1 MTPCWR
7 SGTACAAVRRTTR
20 AETGGQSTGH
30 RGFARSFYRVQ
41 DDSAD
46 VMTTDDPEPG
56 TTTAPDPEN
65 GPEPVTDEPPKVF
78 SRRCSIPGLVVAL
91 FFFGLSLSP
100 SLLPRT
106 GLFQGVVSGITTV
119 IGYALGALGAWLW
132 RYLEIPR
139 ATRDTTVGRVVLGVP
154 VALVALLTALSV
166 WRQVGWQ
173 NDVRELFDME
183 PTAPTVWLT
192 IIVVT
197 VLVGALLLIIGRSI
211 RRLFRLLVGWAERVL
226 PRRVARVVGVAAVT
240 VLLWTLVS
248 GVLVDGFFALANQSF
263 SVRDAVT
270 PEGIEQPTSALRSGS
285 PESLV
290 DWDTLGRQG
299 KRFVSTGATVEELDE
314 ANGGG
319 ALEPIRAYASIDSA
333 DDLEGRAQL
342 VLEELQRTD
351 AFDRKVLVI
360 ATTTGTGFLEPNA
373 VNSLEYLH
381 NGDTAIVG
389 VQYSYLPSWI
399 SLLAD
404 QEVTRDTSR
413 VVFDTIHT
421 YWSTLPEDSRPD
433 LYLFG
438 LSLGSFG
445 VESILT
451 SINVLNEPIDGALM
465 VGPPFVNPLWTQLMA
480 ERDPGSPAWL
490 PVYEDGRTVR
500 FTSLENRLDVPT
512 GVWGDTKLVYI
523 QHNSDPV
530 SFFSGDLALSSPDW
544 LAEGQ
549 RGPDVSE
556 EMDWFPLVTMWQV
569 ALDLPVAGNVP
580 AGHGHMYSSGEYLTG
595 WVGITEPEGWS
606 DADFERLEPIL
617 TERERTLDE

>member
-1 MTPCWR
+1 MQDNGPD
-7 SGTACAAVRRTTR
+7 AVITT
-20 AETGGQSTGH
+20 E
-30 RGFARSFYRVQ
+30 
-41 DDSAD
+41 
-46 VMTTDDPEPG
+46 
-56 TTTAPDPEN
+56 PDPEA
-65 GPEPVTDEPPKVF
+65 PAAPDLVTDTGTDSPPQVF
-78 SRRCSIPGLVVAL
+78 SLRFSVPGLVFAL
-91 FFFGLSLSP
+91 MFFGLSLSP

-106 GLFQGVVSGITTV
+106 GLFQGVVSGITAV
-119 IGYALGALGAWLW
+119 LGYAMGASGALLW
-132 RYLEIPR
+132 RYLEVPH
-139 ATRDTTVGRVVLGVP
+139 ATRGTTVGRVVLGVP
-154 VALVALLTALSV
+154 VALVAAATALSV

-173 NDVRELFDME
+173 NDVRALFDMA
-183 PTAPTVWLT
+183 PTSPTVWLT

-197 VLVGALLLIIGRSI
+197 VLVGALLLIIGRSV
-211 RRLFRLLVGWAERVL
+211 RRLFRLVVGWAERVL
-226 PRRVARVVGVAAVT
+226 PRRVARVAGAVAVT

-248 GVLVDGFFALANQSF
+248 GVLVDGFFSLANQSF
-263 SVRDAVT
+263 SVTDTVT
-270 PEGIEQPTSALRSGS
+270 PEGIEQPTSGLRSGS
-285 PESLV
+285 PDSLV
-290 DWDTLGRQG
+290 EWDSLGRQG
-299 KRFVSTGATVEELDE
+299 KRFVATGPTVEELDD

-319 ALEPIRAYASIDSA
+319 ALEPIRAYASNDSA

-342 VLEELQRTD
+342 VLDELRRTD
-351 AFDRKVLVI
+351 AFDREVLVV

-404 QEVTRDTSR
+404 QEVTRATSR

-451 SINVLNEPIDGALM
+451 SVNVVNEPIDGALM
-465 VGPPFVNPLWTQLMA
+465 VGPPFVNPLWNQLMHD
-480 ERDPGSPAWL
+480 RDPGSPAWL

-500 FTSLENRLDVPT
+500 FTSLEDRLDVPT
-512 GVWGDTKLVYI
+512 GVWGDTKLVYL

-530 SFFSGDLALSSPDW
+530 SFFSGDLALSSPAW
-544 LAEGQ
+544 LADGQ
-549 RGPDVSE
+549 RGPDVSD

-580 AGHGHMYSSGEYLTG
+580 AGHGHLYTSGEYLSA
-595 WVGITEPEGWS
+595 WVGVTEPDGWS
-606 DADFERLEPIL
+606 EADYDRLEPIL
-617 TERERTLDE
+617 VERERTLDE

>member
-1 MTPCWR
+1 M
-7 SGTACAAVRRTTR
+7 
-20 AETGGQSTGH
+20 
-30 RGFARSFYRVQ
+30 Q
-41 DDSAD
+41 DSN
-46 VMTTDDPEPG
+46 
-56 TTTAPDPEN
+56 PDPLPTIEQEQ
-65 GPEPVTDEPPKVF
+65 EPTTPPGLDTDLGADLGADTGADAPPKVF
-78 SRRCSIPGLVVAL
+78 SRRFSVPGLVVAL
-91 FFFGLSLSP
+91 LFFALSLSP

-119 IGYALGALGAWLW
+119 IGYAFGVLGAWLW

-139 ATRDTTVGRVVLGVP
+139 ATWATTVGRVVLGVP
-154 VALVALLTALSV
+154 VALVGLIAALSI

-173 NDVRELFDME
+173 NDVRELFDMA
-183 PTAPTVWLT
+183 PTSPTVWLT

-197 VLVGALLLIIGRSI
+197 VLVGALLLIIARSI
-211 RRLFRLLVGWAERVL
+211 RRLFRFVAGWAERVM
-226 PRRVARVVGVAAVT
+226 PRRVARVVGMAIVT
-240 VLLWTLVS
+240 VVVWTVVS
-248 GVLVDGFFALANQSF
+248 GVLVDGFFSLANSSF
-263 SVRDAVT
+263 SVSDAVT
-270 PEGIEQPTSALRSGS
+270 PEGRTQPTSALRSGS
-285 PESLV
+285 PDSLV

-319 ALEPIRAYASIDSA
+319 AQEPIRVYASINSA
-333 DDLEGRAQL
+333 EDLEARAQL
-342 VLEELQRTD
+342 VLDELVRTD
-351 AFDRKVLVI
+351 AFDRSVLVV

-373 VNSLEYLH
+373 LNSLEYLH
-381 NGDTAIVG
+381 NGDTAVVG

-404 QEVTRDTSR
+404 QEVTRETSR
-413 VVFDTIHT
+413 VVFDTIHA

-465 VGPPFVNPLWTQLMA
+465 VGPPFVNPLWNQLMGD
-480 ERDPGSPAWL
+480 RDPGSPAWL

-500 FTSLENRLDVPT
+500 FTSLEDVLDEPT
-512 GVWGDTKLVYI
+512 AQWGDTKLVYL

-530 SFFSGDLALSSPDW
+530 SFFSGHLALSSPEW
-544 LAEGQ
+544 LDDGQ

-556 EMDWFPLVTMWQV
+556 EMGWFPLVTMWQV

-580 AGHGHMYSSGEYLTG
+580 AGHGHLYTSGEYLSA

-606 DADFERLEPIL
+606 DADSDRLEPIL
-617 TERERTLDE
+617 AERERTLDE

>member
-1 MTPCWR
+1 
-7 SGTACAAVRRTTR
+7 
-20 AETGGQSTGH
+20 
-30 RGFARSFYRVQ
+30 VQ
-41 DDSAD
+41 DDRPDPLITAE
-46 VMTTDDPEPG
+46 PEPEP
-56 TTTAPDPEN
+56 TTSPDQRADSDTAVDAHSAVDADSAA
-65 GPEPVTDEPPKVF
+65 GSDTAASSDTAVDTDTASHTETDSPPKVF
-78 SRRCSIPGLVVAL
+78 SLRFSVPGLVVAL
-91 FFFGLSLSP
+91 LFFGLSLSP

-106 GLFQGVVSGITTV
+106 GLFQGIVSGITAV
-119 IGYALGALGAWLW
+119 IGYAFGVTGAWLW
-132 RYLEIPR
+132 SYLGIPR
-139 ATRDTTVGRVVLGVP
+139 ATRATTVGRVVLLAP
-154 VALVALLTALSV
+154 VVLVALLTALSV

-173 NDVRELFDME
+173 NDVRELFDMA
-183 PTAPTVWLT
+183 PTSPTVWLT

-197 VLVGALLLIIGRSI
+197 VLVGALLLIIGRSV
-211 RRLFRLLVGWAERVL
+211 RRLFRLVVGWGERVL
-226 PRRVARVVGVAAVT
+226 PRRVARVVGAVVVT

-270 PEGIEQPTSALRSGS
+270 PDGLTQPSSALRSGS

-290 DWDTLGRQG
+290 EWDSLGRQG
-299 KRFVSTGATVEELDE
+299 KRFVATGATVEELDE

-319 ALEPIRAYASIDSA
+319 ALEPIRVYASIDSA
-333 DDLEGRAQL
+333 DDLDGRAQL
-342 VLEELQRTD
+342 VLDELIRTN
-351 AFDRKVLVI
+351 AFDRQVLVI

-404 QEVTRDTSR
+404 QEVTRETSR

-421 YWSTLPEDSRPD
+421 YWSTLPDDSRPD

-480 ERDPGSPAWL
+480 DRDPGSPAWL

-500 FTSLENRLDVPT
+500 FTSLEDRLEVPT
-512 GVWGDTKLVYI
+512 GVWGETKLVYL

-530 SFFSGDLALSSPDW
+530 SFFSGDLALSSPAW
-544 LAEGQ
+544 LADGQ
-549 RGPDVSE
+549 RGPDVSP
-556 EMDWFPLVTMWQV
+556 EMGWFPLVTMWQV

-580 AGHGHMYSSGEYLTG
+580 AGHGHLYTSGEYLSG
-595 WVGITEPEGWS
+595 WIGITEPEGWS
-606 DADFERLEPIL
+606 DEDFERLEPIL
-617 TERERTLDE
+617 AERERTLDE